1 MKVSER
7 MITNPIT
14 VEPSA
19 TAKDVAEIMKKENL
33 GTVLVAEGDRLRG
46 LVTDRQIATKL
57 VSTGKDPAGTRV
69 SEIMTKSPVTAS
81 PDMEMEDVS
90 RIIGE
95 NGIRRVPVVQGERL
109 MGIVSAADIA
119 DHARTCNICMN
130 NLFNE
135 ISKARR

>member
-7 MITNPIT
+7 MTANPVT

-19 TAKDVAEIMKKENL
+19 TAKDAAEIMKKENL

-46 LVTDRQIATKL
+46 LVTDRQIATK
-57 VSTGKDPAGTRV
+57 VVAAGKDPEETRV
-69 SEIMTKSPVTAS
+69 SEFMTKSPVTAS
-81 PDMEMEDVS
+81 PDMEMEDAS

-109 MGIVSAADIA
+109 MGIISAADIA
-119 DHARTCNICMN
+119 EHARACSICMN

-135 ISKARR
+135 IAKAER